1 MARTPWDRL
10 APAPDFVNA
19 IRLYSRYIRASLR
32 GQMQYPG
39 SWLLTSLGAF
49 VATGIDFVAVWALF
63 ARFKQVAGWHFGEV
77 ALFYAVIG
85 TSFAIADAVTRGFD
99 VFGEQF
105 VKTGD
110 FDRVLVRPRSTV
122 LQLLGYELRATRI
135 GRLAQA
141 LVVWAIAVRL
151 TSISWTWEA
160 WATLLFALAGGVA
173 LFSGI
178 LVLQAT
184 LAFWTVESLEV
195 ANTLTYGGVE
205 AAQYPL
211 DLYARWFRD
220 FLTFVVPLGCVSYFP
235 VAAVLGRAE
244 RTGVVGELLRLTP
257 VFGFVFLGVAL
268 WVWRFGVRHYT
279 STGS

>member
-1 MARTPWDRL
+1 
-10 APAPDFVNA
+10 VNA
-19 IRLYSRYIRASLR
+19 LRLYSRYIGISLR

-39 SWLLTSLGAF
+39 SFIATSIGAF
-49 VATGIDFVAVWALF
+49 ASTITDFVAIWALF
-63 ARFKQVAGWHFGEV
+63 ARFRRIEGWRFEEV
-77 ALFYAVIG
+77 ALLYGVI
-85 TSFAIADAVTRGFD
+85 SVAFAIADALTRGFD
-99 VFGEQF
+99 VFGDQF

-110 FDRVLVRPRSTV
+110 FDRVLVRPRSTL

-135 GRLAQA
+135 GRLAQGMLA
-141 LVVWAIAVRL
+141 WGVAVHL
-151 TSISWTWEA
+151 LGIEWTWGA
-160 WATLLFALAGGVA
+160 WATLLFAVLGGVA

-211 DLYARWFRD
+211 DVYARWFRN
-220 FLTFVVPLGCVSYFP
+220 FLTFVVPLGCVSYYP
-235 VAAVLGRAE
+235 VAAVLGHVDAS
-244 RTGVVGELLRLTP
+244 GLAGWLRVTP
-257 VFGFVFLGVAL
+257 IVGFVFLGGAIF
-268 WVWRFGVRHYT
+268 VWRLGVRRYT

>member
-1 MARTPWDRL
+1 
-10 APAPDFVNA
+10 VNA
-19 IRLYSRYIRASLR
+19 LRLYGRYVRASVR

-39 SWLLTSLGAF
+39 AWLLTSLGAF
-49 VATGIDFVAVWALF
+49 VATGVDFVAIWALF
-63 ARFKQVAGWHFGEV
+63 ARFKQLAGWRFGEV
-77 ALFYAVIG
+77 ALFYGVIG
-85 TSFAIADAVTRGFD
+85 VSFALADGVTRGFD

-151 TSISWTWEA
+151 TNVDWNATA
-160 WATLLFALAGGVA
+160 WATLLFAVAGGMA
-173 LFSGI
+173 LFAGI
-178 LVLQAT
+178 LILQAT
-184 LAFWTVESLEV
+184 LAIWTVESLEI

-211 DLYARWFRD
+211 DVYARWFRV

-235 VAAVLGRAE
+235 VAAVLGRAD
-244 RTGVVGELLRLTP
+244 RIGVAGALLRLTP
-257 VFGFVFLGVAL
+257 IFGFAFLAVAL
-268 WVWRFGVRHYT
+268 WVWRFGVRHYA

>member
-1 MARTPWDRL
+1 M
-10 APAPDFVNA
+10 NA
-19 IRLYSRYIRASLR
+19 LRLYGHYIRASFR

-49 VATGIDFVAVWALF
+49 VATGIDFVAIWALF
-63 ARFKQVAGWHFGEV
+63 ARFRQVAGWRFGDV

-99 VFGEQF
+99 LFGEQF

-110 FDRVLVRPRSTV
+110 FDRILVRPRSTV

-141 LVVWAIAVRL
+141 LVVWVIAVRL
-151 TSISWTWEA
+151 TSISWTWQV
-160 WATLLFALAGGVA
+160 WATLLFAVAGGVA

-211 DLYARWFRD
+211 DLYARWFRN

-244 RTGVVGELLRLTP
+244 RTGVAGELLRLTP
-257 VFGFVFLGVAL
+257 VLGFLFLGLAL
-268 WVWRFGVRHYT
+268 WVWSLGVRHYT

>member
-1 MARTPWDRL
+1 MNGPG
-10 APAPDFVNA
+10 
-19 IRLYSRYIRASLR
+19 LYLRYVRVSLR
-32 GQMQYPG
+32 SQMQYPG
-39 SWLLTSLGAF
+39 SFLLTSAGAF
-49 VATGIDFVAVWALF
+49 VATGVDFIAVWALF
-63 ARFKQVAGWHFGEV
+63 ARFRQIAEWRFAEV

-85 TSFAIADAVTRGFD
+85 VSFAVADGLTRGFD

-105 VKTGD
+105 VKTGN

-141 LVVWAIAVRL
+141 LVVWVIAARL
-151 TSISWTWEA
+151 TSIEWTWQV
-160 WATLLFALAGGVA
+160 WATLLFAVAGGVA
-173 LFSGI
+173 LFCGI

-184 LAFWTVESLEV
+184 LAFWTVESLEIGN
-195 ANTLTYGGVE
+195 ALTYGGVE

-211 DLYARWFRD
+211 DIYARWFRA

-235 VAAVLGRAE
+235 VAAVLGRSA
-244 RTGVVGELLRLTP
+244 RTGLSVDLLRLTP
-257 VFGFVFLGVAL
+257 LLGFVFLAVAL
-268 WVWRFGVRHYT
+268 WIWRYGVRHYT

>member
-1 MARTPWDRL
+1 
-10 APAPDFVNA
+10 
-19 IRLYSRYIRASLR
+19 LYVRYVRASLR

-39 SWLLTSLGAF
+39 SFLLTSLGSF
-49 VATGIDFVAVWALF
+49 VATGVDFVAVWALF
-63 ARFKQVAGWHFGEV
+63 TRFRQVAGWRFGEV

-85 TSFAIADAVTRGFD
+85 ASFALADALTRGFD
-99 VFGEQF
+99 VFGPQF

-122 LQLLGYELRATRI
+122 LQLLGYEFRATRI

-141 LVVWAIAVRL
+141 LVVWAIATRL
-151 TSISWTWEA
+151 TGIAWTWDV
-160 WATLLFALAGGVA
+160 WATLLFAVAGGMA
-173 LFSGI
+173 LFCGI

-184 LAFWTVESLEV
+184 LAFWTVESLEI

-211 DLYARWFRD
+211 DLYARWFRN

-235 VAAVLGRAE
+235 VAAVLGRAD
-244 RTGVVGELLRLTP
+244 RTGVAAELLRLTP
-257 VFGFVFLGVAL
+257 AFGFVFLSVAL
-268 WVWRFGVRHYT
+268 WFWRLGVRHYT

>member
-1 MARTPWDRL
+1 M
-10 APAPDFVNA
+10 NA
-19 IRLYSRYIRASLR
+19 LRLYGRYVRASLR
-32 GQMQYPG
+32 AQMQYPA
-39 SWLLTSLGAF
+39 SWVLTSLGAF
-49 VATGIDFVAVWALF
+49 VATGVDFVAMWALF
-63 ARFKQVAGWHFGEV
+63 ARFRQVAGWRFGEV

-85 TSFAIADAVTRGFD
+85 ASFAIADGLTRGFD

-105 VKTGD
+105 VKTGA

-141 LVVWAIAVRL
+141 LVVWAIAARL
-151 TSISWTWEA
+151 TGITWTWQV
-160 WATLLFALAGGVA
+160 WATLLLAVAGGVA

-184 LAFWTVESLEV
+184 LAFWTVESLEI

-211 DLYARWFRD
+211 DVYARWFRN

-235 VAAVLGRAE
+235 VAAVLGRAD
-244 RTGVVGELLRLTP
+244 RTGVPSPLLRLTP
-257 VFGFVFLGVAL
+257 LFGFVFFGVAL

>member
-1 MARTPWDRL
+1 MNGL
-10 APAPDFVNA
+10 A
-19 IRLYSRYIRASLR
+19 LYGRYVRASMRSQL
-32 GQMQYPG
+32 QYPG
-39 SWLLTSLGAF
+39 SFLLTSAGAF
-49 VATGIDFVAVWALF
+49 LATGVDFVAVWALF
-63 ARFKQVAGWHFGEV
+63 ARFRQIAGWGFGEV

-85 TSFAIADAVTRGFD
+85 TSFALADGLTRGFD
-99 VFGEQF
+99 VFGQQF

-135 GRLAQA
+135 GRLGQA
-141 LVVWAIAVRL
+141 LVVWAIAARL
-151 TSISWTWEA
+151 TNVAWTWKA
-160 WATLLFALAGGVA
+160 WATLLVAVAGGMA

-178 LVLQAT
+178 LILQAT
-184 LAFWTVESLEV
+184 LAFWTVESLEI

-211 DLYARWFRD
+211 DIYARWFRA

-235 VAAVLGRAE
+235 VAAVLGRAD
-244 RTGVVGELLRLTP
+244 RVGLSAELLRWTP
-257 VFGFVFLGVAL
+257 VLGFVFLAVAL
-268 WVWRFGVRHYT
+268 WIWRFGVRHYT

>member
-1 MARTPWDRL
+1 M
-10 APAPDFVNA
+10 NA
-19 IRLYSRYIRASLR
+19 IGLYARYVRVSLR
-32 GQMQYPG
+32 GQMQYPA
-39 SWLLTSLGAF
+39 SFILTSLGAF
-49 VATGIDFVAVWALF
+49 TATGIDFLAIWALF
-63 ARFKQVAGWHFGEV
+63 ARFREVAGWAFSEV

-85 TSFAIADAVTRGFD
+85 VSFALADGLTRGFD

-141 LVVWAIAVRL
+141 VVVWAIAWRL
-151 TSISWTWEA
+151 TSIPWTWSV
-160 WATLLFALAGGVA
+160 WGTLLFAVAGGMA

-184 LAFWTVESLEV
+184 LAFWTVESLEI

-211 DLYARWFRD
+211 DLYARWFRN
-220 FLTFVVPLGCVSYFP
+220 FLTFVIPLGCVSYFP
-235 VAAVLGRAE
+235 VATVLGRAG
-244 RTGVVGELLRLTP
+244 RLGVAPGLLRLTP
-257 VFGFVFLGVAL
+257 ALGFVFLGVAL
-268 WVWRFGVRHYT
+268 WIWRFGVRHYT

>member
-1 MARTPWDRL
+1 M
-10 APAPDFVNA
+10 NA
-19 IRLYSRYIRASLR
+19 IRLYSRYVRASLR
-32 GQMQYPG
+32 GQLQYPT

-49 VATGIDFVAVWALF
+49 VATGVDFVAIWALF
-63 ARFKQVAGWHFGEV
+63 ARFKQVAGWRFGEV

-85 TSFAIADAVTRGFD
+85 ASFAVADALTRGFD
-99 VFGEQF
+99 LFGEQF
-105 VKTGD
+105 IKTGD

-141 LVVWAIAVRL
+141 LVVWGIAVRL
-151 TSISWTWEA
+151 TSIAWGWQV
-160 WATLLFALAGGVA
+160 WATLLFAVLGGVA

-178 LVLQAT
+178 LILQAT

-195 ANTLTYGGVE
+195 GNTLTYGGVE

-220 FLTFVVPLGCVSYFP
+220 FLIFVVPLGCVSYFP
-235 VAAVLGRAE
+235 VAAVLGHAQ
-244 RTGVVGELLRLTP
+244 RTGLAPGLLRLTP
-257 VFGFVFLGVAL
+257 ALGFVFLAVAL
-268 WVWRFGVRHYT
+268 WIWRFGVRQYT

>member
-1 MARTPWDRL
+1 M
-10 APAPDFVNA
+10 NS
-19 IRLYSRYIRASLR
+19 IRLYGRYIRASLR

-49 VATGIDFVAVWALF
+49 VATGIDFVAIWALF
-63 ARFKQVAGWHFGEV
+63 ARFKQVAGWRFGEV

-85 TSFAIADAVTRGFD
+85 ASFAIADAVTRGFD
-99 VFGEQF
+99 LFGEQF

-110 FDRVLVRPRSTV
+110 FDRILVRPRSTV

-141 LVVWAIAVRL
+141 LVVWVIAVRL
-151 TSISWTWEA
+151 TSINWTWQV

-184 LAFWTVESLEV
+184 LAFWTVESLEI
-195 ANTLTYGGVE
+195 ANALTYGGVE

-211 DLYARWFRD
+211 DLYARWFRN
-220 FLTFVVPLGCVSYFP
+220 FLTFVVPLACVSYFP
-235 VAAVLGRAE
+235 VAAVLGRAD
-244 RTGVVGELLRLTP
+244 RTGMTGELLRLTP
-257 VFGFVFLGVAL
+257 AFGFAFLGVAL

>member
-1 MARTPWDRL
+1 MS
-10 APAPDFVNA
+10 A
-19 IRLYSRYIRASLR
+19 IRLYGRYIQASIR

-39 SWLLTSLGAF
+39 SWLMTSLGAF
-49 VATGIDFVAVWALF
+49 VATGVDFVAVWALF
-63 ARFKQVAGWHFGEV
+63 ARFRQVAGWGFGEV
-77 ALFYAVIG
+77 ALFYAVVG
-85 TSFAIADAVTRGFD
+85 TSFALADAVNRGFD
-99 VFGEQF
+99 LFGEQF

-141 LVVWAIAVRL
+141 LVVWAIATRL
-151 TSISWTWEA
+151 TTITWTWQV
-160 WATLLFALAGGVA
+160 WTTLLFAVAGGIA

-211 DLYARWFRD
+211 DVYARWFRD
-220 FLTFVVPLGCVSYFP
+220 FLIFVVPLGCVSYFP

-244 RTGVVGELLRLTP
+244 RTGVPGELLRLTP
-257 VFGFVFLGVAL
+257 VFGFAFLMLAL
-268 WVWRFGVRHYT
+268 WLWRFGVRHYT
-279 STGS
+279 STGN

>member
-1 MARTPWDRL
+1 M
-10 APAPDFVNA
+10 NA
-19 IRLYSRYIRASLR
+19 IRLYGRYIRASLR
-32 GQMQYPG
+32 AQMQYPG

-49 VATGIDFVAVWALF
+49 VATGIDFVAIWALF
-63 ARFKQVAGWHFGEV
+63 ARFKQVAGWRFGEV

-85 TSFAIADAVTRGFD
+85 TSFALADAVTRGFD

-141 LVVWAIAVRL
+141 LVVWAIATRL
-151 TSISWTWEA
+151 TSISWTAEV
-160 WATLLFALAGGVA
+160 WATLLFAVAGGVA

-211 DLYARWFRD
+211 DLYARWLRN
-220 FLTFVVPLGCVSYFP
+220 FLTFIVPLACVSYFP

-244 RTGVVGELLRLTP
+244 RTGVAGELLRLTP
-257 VFGFVFLGVAL
+257 VFGFVFLAVAL
-268 WVWRFGVRHYT
+268 RIWRLGVRHYT